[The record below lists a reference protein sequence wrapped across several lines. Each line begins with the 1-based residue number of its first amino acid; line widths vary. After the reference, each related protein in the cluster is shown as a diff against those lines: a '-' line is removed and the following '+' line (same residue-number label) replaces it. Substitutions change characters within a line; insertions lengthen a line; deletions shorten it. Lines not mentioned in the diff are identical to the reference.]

1 MKKRLLIMS
10 SVLILAVAGLSGC
23 KDDNSNSS
31 KIPSIEE
38 KDQAQVEEKHFQE
51 DESGF
56 AKVADNDK
64 YELYTDSKGTSLQI
78 KEKSTGTVWSTSM
91 NLEKVGLNKENVSP
105 KKMMR
110 YESPLQIT
118 YYNTKKDSA
127 AAISAYLSEFDFSE
141 IKTYSIKEDD
151 KDVGLRAIYS
161 LESYGNDSEIKISLA
176 VDYLLKEDGFS
187 VRIPSDA
194 ITEEGNYNITTVT
207 VLPYFAAASNSDDG
221 YFFYP
226 DGSGALM
233 EFKDT
238 AHHGEPDVSYQIY
251 GNLQNYK
258 NTLNEWAEGDSETFM
273 PIYGANI
280 NKSSF
285 LAIID
290 QGEETARIKVSP
302 SKSDV
307 EPVNYLSC
315 EFEFRKSFDDMRFA
329 AAGANKQVLTYDKE
343 LNNIERSITYHLFES
358 GTDTSYS
365 DMAVGYREYLIENGI
380 VEKKEAD
387 EIPMSLD
394 LFMGIKEEGM
404 IRDSFNTVTSFKQ
417 VDEILQ
423 ELKDAGVDAL
433 DVQLKGWTKNGY
445 YTDPVQFP
453 VNSDIGGGSELKSL
467 TDKYKDDKHVNI
479 LLDANFIEAK
489 AEAKGYNLNTDT
501 ITLGNFSVFTD
512 YNTTTYLLSPN
523 VARANFDQMV
533 KDAEQYSINGVSFYS
548 IGQYLLYNYNS
559 NNTLSLSQCKLIWKS
574 MLEDAQET
582 YDKITVQG
590 GNQYVLASADKLTD
604 IPYEDCGYRIS
615 TQSVPVYQIAVH
627 GLVEYTGKAGNLSSN
642 LEEEELKWI
651 EYGYTPYFELSYD
664 GSEKLMHTEYNNLF
678 SSTFSTWKDEVVRIY
693 KEYNDNLK
701 NIWHAFITDHE
712 EIAPDVYKVTYDN
725 GSVVYVNYNDT
736 EFVVDGNTTVD
747 ANSYLLK

>member
-1 MKKRLLIMS
+1 MKKRILIMS
-10 SVLILAVAGLSGC
+10 SVLVLAVAGLSGC
-23 KDDNSNSS
+23 KDENSASIE
-31 KIPSIEE
+31 IPQIEE
-38 KDQAQVEEKHFQE
+38 KDEAQVDEKKFQE

-56 AKVADNDK
+56 AKAADNDK
-64 YELYTDSKGTSLQI
+64 YELFTDSQGTSLQI
-78 KEKSTGTVWSTSM
+78 KEKSSGTVWSTAM
-91 NLEKVGLNKENVSP
+91 DVEKVGLNKETVSP

-118 YYNTKKDSA
+118 YLNTKKDSA
-127 AAISAYLSEFDFSE
+127 AAISAYLGEFDFSE
-141 IKTYSIKEDD
+141 TKTYSIKEDG
-151 KDVGLRAIYS
+151 KDVGVRAVYG
-161 LESYGNDSEIKISLA
+161 LDSYGNDEDIQISLT
-176 VDYLLKEDGFS
+176 VDYLLTEDGFT

-194 ITEEGNYNITTVT
+194 LKEEGDYNIITVT
-207 VLPYFAAASNSDDG
+207 VLPYLAAASNSDDG

-226 DGSGALM
+226 DGSGAVM

-251 GNLQNYK
+251 GNLQKYK
-258 NTLNEWAEGDSETFM
+258 NTLDQWAEGDSQTFM

-280 NKSSF
+280 NKRSF

-290 QGEETARIKVSP
+290 KGEETARIKVSP
-302 SKSDV
+302 SKNDL

-315 EFEFRKSFDDMRFA
+315 EFEFRKSFNDMRFA
-329 AAGANKQVLTYDKE
+329 VAGVEKQVLTYDKE
-343 LNNIERSITYHLFES
+343 INNIERSVTYHLFES
-358 GTDTSYS
+358 GTDTTYS
-365 DMAVGYREYLIENGI
+365 DMAVRYREYLMENGI
-380 VEKKEAD
+380 VEKKETD

-404 IRDSFNTVTSFKQ
+404 IRDSFNTITTFNQ
-417 VDEILQ
+417 ADEIIKELQ
-423 ELKDAGVDAL
+423 EAGVTAM

-453 VNSDIGGGSELKSL
+453 VNRDIGGGSDFKSL
-467 TDKYKDDKHVNI
+467 TDKYKDDKNVNI
-479 LLDANFIEAK
+479 LLESNFIEAK
-489 AEAKGYNLNTDT
+489 GDEKGYNLKTDT
-501 ITLGNFSVFTD
+501 VTLGNFSVFSD
-512 YNTTTYLLSPN
+512 YDSSTYLLSPN
-523 VARANFDQMV
+523 VARANFEKMV
-533 KDAEQYSINGVSFYS
+533 KDAEKYSINGVSFYS

-559 NNTLSLSQCKLIWKS
+559 NNTLTLSQCKLIWKS

-582 YDKITVQG
+582 YDKVTVQG

-615 TQSVPVYQIAVH
+615 TKSVPVYQIALH
-627 GLVEYTGKAGNLSSN
+627 GLVEFTGKAGNLSSN
-642 LEEEELKWI
+642 LTEEELKWI

-701 NIWHAFITDHE
+701 DIWHAFITDHE

-725 GSVVYVNYNDT
+725 GTVVYVNYNDT

-747 ANSYLLK
+747 ANSYLMK